1 LEFTTPNFLKELEVW
16 KEKSKVGCEV
26 GLSEGLTVM
35 PLRVGTEV
43 VGYLEGDEEGMD
55 VGRLEV
61 GRTVG

>member
-1 LEFTTPNFLKELEVW
+1 
-16 KEKSKVGCEV
+16 
-26 GLSEGLTVM
+26 M